1 MSGRRW
7 LCLQTIGFLGH
18 AVLDPIYGTG
28 VETGLVIAIPLG
40 LRLLDAAEGAPPSN
54 PPKEPVALSVALPP
68 AFSGPIIA
76 SRFQVYAQTG
86 TSSLAVSVIGFVV
99 AAPAW
104 ISPARLVGGRA
115 MGANWTDR
123 PPLRRAMLDAAL
135 SQNT

>member
-7 LCLQTIGFLGH
+7 LCLQAIGFLGH

-40 LRLLDAAEGAPPSN
+40 LHLLDAAKGAPPSN
-54 PPKEPVALSVALPP
+54 PLRDAPKEPVALSVALPP
-68 AFSGPIIA
+68 AFSGLIIA

-104 ISPARLVGGRA
+104 ISPARLVGERRWAPTRRTGRRCA
-115 MGANWTDR
+115 GPCST
-123 PPLRRAMLDAAL
+123 PL
-135 SQNT
+135 